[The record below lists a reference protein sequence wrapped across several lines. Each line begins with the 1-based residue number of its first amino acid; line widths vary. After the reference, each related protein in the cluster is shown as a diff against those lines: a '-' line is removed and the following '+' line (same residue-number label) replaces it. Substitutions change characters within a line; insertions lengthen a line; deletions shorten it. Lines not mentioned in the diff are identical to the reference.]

1 MAWQRKQLMRAAAA
15 AALAVSATTSGVVL
29 MAQDNP
35 DTQVETQAARPFL
48 GVRLTEGAN
57 GVEVVAVGEG
67 SPAEAAGIEAGD
79 ILVRIGDAEVTT
91 VDEAA
96 AAVAALAVGDTVSI
110 TVQRDGEAQSF
121 DATLVEAPAAN
132 TREARPGRGDRDDR
146 REEIIGRLGGFNFEY
161 DSETNQWVVGEVAED
176 SALYEAG
183 LRSGDVITAVN
194 GEALDGPNLLNLF
207 STLRQSDAVTLSIE
221 RDGEAQD
228 IEVATADLFAT
239 DGMPHMF
246 QFGGLG
252 GNLAEQLM
260 NRFENLP
267 FSYDEETGAL
277 TVGEVAEDSALYEA
291 GLRSGDVITA
301 VNGEIPDA
309 SNLREI
315 LHSIYISD
323 TLTLSIERDGAAQD
337 IEVATA
343 DLFSLEGMPQIF
355 QFGGGIDRGDLF
367 QMFGTQRT
375 RLGLS
380 FIPLDEEAAAENNVT
395 VTEGA
400 LVMEVTEDSPAAEA
414 GFQAGDIVTAVNG
427 EPINAEWTLRDRISA
442 YEPGD
447 VVTLDVLRGDESIQL
462 EATLGGSTA
471 TFSQGMMMPFD
482 QLFGQSGM
490 PFGFDMQI
498 PLPGGEAQGGAQTAP
513 SSPNV

>member
-110 TVQRDGEAQSF
+110 TVQRDGEEQSF

-132 TREARPGRGDRDDR
+132 TRETRPGRGDRDDR

-228 IEVATADLFAT
+228 IEVATADLF
-239 DGMPHMF
+239 
-246 QFGGLG
+246 
-252 GNLAEQLM
+252 
-260 NRFENLP
+260 
-267 FSYDEETGAL
+267 
-277 TVGEVAEDSALYEA
+277 
-291 GLRSGDVITA
+291 
-301 VNGEIPDA
+301 
-309 SNLREI
+309 
-315 LHSIYISD
+315 
-323 TLTLSIERDGAAQD
+323 
-337 IEVATA
+337 
-343 DLFSLEGMPQIF
+343 SLEGMPQIF

-367 QMFGTQRT
+367 QMFGGQGT